1 MLADLLKDISM
12 NENNVILFP
21 MYKELNEDVQK
32 LRTELSML
40 LLERDELK
48 YVICRNIETK
58 YLVVFGGL
66 EYRTFEAECNMRR
79 LKRKIEIIRMKLNR
93 QEKVIMEDIENQLD
107 AEFEDYKKQLDDWLH
122 KMNEAIDRSKEM
134 VLSKEDAAELKK
146 LYRKII
152 KALHPDLNPEI
163 SEEQLAMF
171 LRAVAAY
178 EEGDLETIRI
188 IASTL
193 SDPAVE
199 NPETDKITELNKKK
213 DKLEEMLK
221 QVGEQISAIKAK
233 YPYTMKE
240 LLEDEDKR
248 ERRKKELEATEKEYM
263 KQADYYQKQLDSMI

>member
-1 MLADLLKDISM
+1 M

-21 MYKELNEDVQK
+21 KYEELNGDVQK

-40 LLERDELK
+40 VLERDELK

-58 YLVVFGGL
+58 YLVAFGGL

-79 LKRKIEIIRMKLNR
+79 LKRKTEIIRMKLNR
-93 QEKVIMEDIENQLD
+93 QEKVIMEDIDDQLD
-107 AEFEDYKKQLDDWLH
+107 AEFEDYKKQLDDRLH
-122 KMNEAIDRSKEM
+122 EINEAIDRSKET

-146 LYRKII
+146 SYRKII

-193 SDPAVE
+193 SDPAAE

-221 QVGEQISAIKAK
+221 QVGEQISTIKAK

-248 ERRKKELEATEKEYM
+248 EKRKKELEATEKECM
-263 KQADYYQKQLDSMI
+263 EQADYYQKQLDSMI